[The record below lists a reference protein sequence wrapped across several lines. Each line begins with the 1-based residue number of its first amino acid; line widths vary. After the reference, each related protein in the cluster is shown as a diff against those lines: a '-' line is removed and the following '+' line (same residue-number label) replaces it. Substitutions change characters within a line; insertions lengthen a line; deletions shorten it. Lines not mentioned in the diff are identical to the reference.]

1 MCQAMN
7 LNNFFKERDFFSDYS
22 DYSDYSE
29 NPETFKKAAPATRK
43 EKQKPLT
50 IVYTSD
56 A

>member
-7 LNNFFKERDFFSDYS
+7 LNNFFRERDFFS

-43 EKQKPLT
+43 EKQKPLM
-50 IVYTSD
+50 IVSTSD